1 MQQSADLHVFSL
13 DGFDHR
19 RERLRVDTICLLVLR
34 TLGKAILKIKD
45 AFF

>member
-19 RERLRVDTICLLVLR
+19 REVKGGHYLLIGV
-34 TLGKAILKIKD
+34 TDIG
-45 AFF
+45 